1 MRSTRPHDATVYQCG
16 AQAATRPAVVSA
28 TAASRLRVAGA
39 QRPDPYGCRIEW
51 RRHPRPAEIVEIQ
64 RAIENQEVDAASAL
78 RLIAARALNLT
89 GASGVAI
96 GIIEGREIIYR
107 VATGA
112 ASQDDKL
119 RVPIESSLSEQCV
132 SRAHVV
138 VYPDTEAQ
146 PTIFAQLCH
155 QCGT

>member
-1 MRSTRPHDATVYQCG
+1 MTQPSTSAARKPLLDQQSFQQLLQAAYVLQEHNDQIHMAAGSNGDATRG
-16 AQAATRPAVVSA
+16 
-28 TAASRLRVAGA
+28 LL
-39 QRPDPYGCRIEW
+39 
-51 RRHPRPAEIVEIQ
+51 EIVEIQ

-119 RVPIESSLSEQCV
+119 RVPIESSLS
-132 SRAHVV
+132 
-138 VYPDTEAQ
+138 
-146 PTIFAQLCH
+146 
-155 QCGT
+155 